1 MGLCI
6 NLVELF
12 ASTRLL
18 HCQVCNPRV
27 KIVTVVCRC
36 LAFFVVSV
44 CCLLFESSRW
54 GVISIGSNSSFGCTR
69 LICNLI
75 RG

>member
-1 MGLCI
+1 MGLCV

-44 CCLLFESSRW
+44 LLFIIRVVSL
-54 GVISIGSNSSFGCTR
+54 GCD
-69 LICNLI
+69 LDQV
-75 RG
+75 

>member
-18 HCQVCNPRV
+18 HCQVCHPRV

-36 LAFFVVSV
+36 FAFFVIFVS
-44 CCLLFESSRW
+44 LFIIRAVSL
-54 GVISIGSNSSFGCTR
+54 GY
-69 LICNLI
+69 NLD
-75 RG
+75 